1 MTCLHRWCLRF
12 SHLIRSSRVRYHTV
26 TLAPENVA
34 RRPGHS
40 GGLAKTTAGIHD
52 AHLDDAEGATGV
64 VLVGLVGESPDVD
77 AARADDERADSRRAR
92 RTIADRVGPCDPQ
105 PYRN

>member
-1 MTCLHRWCLRF
+1 
-12 SHLIRSSRVRYHTV
+12 VRYHTV

-77 AARADDERADSRRAR
+77 AARADEERADSRPVRPA
-92 RTIADRVGPCDPQ
+92 AVSQLGAVAG
-105 PYRN
+105 

>member
-1 MTCLHRWCLRF
+1 
-12 SHLIRSSRVRYHTV
+12 VRYHTV

-40 GGLAKTTAGIHD
+40 GGLAKTTAGLHD